1 MTNGE
6 EYEIFL
12 EWVNKLTERRQT
24 ATTIYLSVN
33 TAIVGVIAFLLR
45 DYPLS
50 GWIQQASVPVLLVSG
65 VIACDLWR
73 RLITQ
78 YSALIGWWYE
88 QLRGLEEAMPES
100 NKLLTREYQ
109 VLYLEERGKTRIGLT
124 RYETRLTWLFTVLYA
139 AFGLAILTVLILNL
153 VQ

>member
-1 MTNGE
+1 MTNGK

-12 EWVNKLTERRQT
+12 EWINKLTERRQT
-24 ATTIYLSVN
+24 VTTIYLSVN
-33 TAIVGVIAFLLR
+33 TAIVGLIAFLLK
-45 DYPLS
+45 DYSLS
-50 GWIQQASVPVLLVSG
+50 EWIQQASVLVLLVSG

-78 YSALIGWWYE
+78 HSALIGWWYE
-88 QLRGLEEAMPES
+88 QLRGLEDAMLES

-109 VLYLEERGKTRIGLT
+109 VLYLEKQSKTRIGLT

-139 AFGLAILTVLILNL
+139 ALGLAILPSLILSL
-153 VQ
+153 A